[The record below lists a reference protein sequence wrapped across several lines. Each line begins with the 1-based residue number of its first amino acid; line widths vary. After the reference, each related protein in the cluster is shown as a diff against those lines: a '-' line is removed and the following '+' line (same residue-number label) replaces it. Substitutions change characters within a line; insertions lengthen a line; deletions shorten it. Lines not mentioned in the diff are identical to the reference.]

1 MRRILLLTFLIL
13 LAAAP
18 FDAVAA
24 PEARKLFGAKKSPAD
39 LRSRAIGSYAR
50 GCLAGG
56 AMLPVNGPA
65 WQAMRLSRN
74 RNWGHPALVR
84 YVERLA
90 TESKEIDGWPGLLVG
105 DLSQPRGGPMLTG
118 HRSHQIGLDAD
129 IWLKPMPNRRLN
141 RKEREKISAISMLG
155 RDKLSINKKHWKPGH
170 VTLLKRASSSREVAR
185 IFVHPVIKKALCDAA
200 GTDRRW
206 LRKIRPWW
214 GHHYHFH
221 VRLACPPGM
230 VGCVNQK
237 PVPGGDGCGKQLDDW
252 FKLLKRA
259 MKPKK
264 KPKVTTGKKPK
275 KKKRRRLRL
284 ADLPGD
290 CKLVLNARDVPSP
303 DLVPASARPPATGW
317 VRRDGD
323 MPLPDRKPR

>member
-1 MRRILLLTFLIL
+1 MFM
-13 LAAAP
+13 
-18 FDAVAA
+18 AVAPLDAIGA
-24 PEARKLFGAKKSPAD
+24 PEARKLFGAKKAPAD

-56 AMLPVNGPA
+56 AMLPVNGTA

-74 RNWGHPALVR
+74 RNWGHPALVK

-90 TESKEIDGWPGLLVG
+90 TESKEVDGWPGLLVG

-129 IWLKPMPNRRLN
+129 IWLKPMPNRRLT

-155 RDKLSINKKHWKPGH
+155 KDRLSINKRAWKPGH
-170 VTLLKRASSSREVAR
+170 VTLLKRAASSREVAR
-185 IFVHPVIKKALCDAA
+185 IFVHPVIKKELCRAA
-200 GTDRRW
+200 GNDRRW
-206 LRKIRPWW
+206 LNKIRPWW

-221 VRLACPPGM
+221 VRLSCPRGM
-230 VGCVNQK
+230 RGCVNQK
-237 PVPGGDGCGKQLDDW
+237 PAPGGDGCGKQLDDW

-264 KPKVTTGKKPK
+264 KPPPKITKPK
-275 KKKRRRLRL
+275 KKPKKRRRLRL
-284 ADLPGD
+284 ADLPAD
-290 CKLVLNARDVPSP
+290 CKLVLNAHDVPSS
-303 DLVPASARPPATGW
+303 DLVPASQRPPATGW
-317 VRRDGD
+317 VKRQGGIS
-323 MPLPDRKPR
+323 LPDRKPK